1 MNYLAHAFLSF
12 NDSEIQFGNMIGD
25 FVKGKQIEN
34 YPTEIQQGIKLHKA
48 IDLFTDQHPIVDKA
62 VAIFHQEFKLSSAI
76 FTDIVF
82 DNFLANDSRYFTD
95 TKLDVFTH
103 LVYENLRNYN
113 HLMNEK
119 MLHFFS
125 HMDQYNWLYQYRTIE
140 GISKS
145 IHGICKRY
153 PKLGNPEKAMQLF
166 ENNYEELNEY
176 FKLFFPELMDF
187 SQQKINELKQHG

>member
-12 NDSEIQFGNMIGD
+12 NDKEIQFGNIIGD
-25 FVKGKQIEN
+25 YVKGNQLNN
-34 YPTEIQQGIKLHKA
+34 YPFDVQHGILLHKA
-48 IDLFTDQHPIVDKA
+48 IDKYTDSHPIVDKA

-95 TKLDVFTH
+95 ESLDIFTQS
-103 LVYENLRNYN
+103 VYENLRN
-113 HLMNEK
+113 HQSLMNDK
-119 MLHFFS
+119 MVHFFS

-145 IHGICKRY
+145 IHGLCKRY

-166 ENNYEELNEY
+166 ENNYDGLNEY
-176 FKLFFPELMDF
+176 FKQFFPELVTF
-187 SQQKINELKQHG
+187 AKLKIIELRVK